1 MPSRSTYTGKAL
13 LKMLTNTTPP
23 IPCTYALLPAL
34 PSLMTEVTTVLL
46 GAHSLSSNGA
56 VYSRAGTALVAMM
69 AKGQSVPVMV
79 CCETYKFSEGV
90 MLDGVGKN
98 ELGNV
103 LCDVNSSSL
112 TYDLAAPA
120 QFSKL
125 TKGMKDISCSPNL
138 EVLNP
143 LYDLTPPTCITVVVT
158 EVGLIPP
165 SSISSIPLALGRT
178 SL

>member
-1 MPSRSTYTGKAL
+1 
-13 LKMLTNTTPP
+13 
-23 IPCTYALLPAL
+23 
-34 PSLMTEVTTVLL
+34 MTEVTTVLL

-69 AKGQSVPVMV
+69 AKGHSVPVMV

-90 MLDGVGKN
+90 MLDGFGKN
-98 ELGNV
+98 ELG
-103 LCDVNSSSL
+103 DVPWDKKQLS
-112 TYDLAAPA
+112 THKFAALA
-120 QFSKL
+120 QFSKQA
-125 TKGMKDISCSPNL
+125 KGVQDLSPSPNL
-138 EVLNP
+138 EILNP

>member
-1 MPSRSTYTGKAL
+1 
-13 LKMLTNTTPP
+13 
-23 IPCTYALLPAL
+23 
-34 PSLMTEVTTVLL
+34 MTEVTTVLL

-69 AKGQSVPVMV
+69 AKGHSVPVMV

-90 MLDGVGKN
+90 MLDGFGKN
-98 ELGNV
+98 ELGEV
-103 LCDVNSSSL
+103 AWDTKQFFTHRFAAPAWLSRPTKGVKELSPSSSL
-112 TYDLAAPA
+112 E
-120 QFSKL
+120 
-125 TKGMKDISCSPNL
+125 I
-138 EVLNP
+138 LNP

-178 SL
+178 NL